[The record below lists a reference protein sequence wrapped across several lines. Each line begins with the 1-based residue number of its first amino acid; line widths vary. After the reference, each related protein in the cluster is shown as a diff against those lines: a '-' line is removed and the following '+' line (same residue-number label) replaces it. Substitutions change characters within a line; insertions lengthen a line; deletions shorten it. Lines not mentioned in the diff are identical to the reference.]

1 MFKRI
6 LVTALAATA
15 LTVPHA
21 SAEETCTIESGSL
34 NWGIKHSWRSYIKG
48 PIAQGDWTTT
58 GSVQENGEPDSKDFT
73 FGFDVDPEK
82 STVTVDEQGNVTASE
97 IRTKDSSITF
107 TGHHDALYSNVKGP
121 FVKTTGDE
129 VRLGSGYE
137 AYYVEGKHMT
147 QYTKDDQT
155 EANKRTGEGAFAHG
169 KGQWK
174 KEGNTLTLSTTDT
187 FYERQPGT
195 TDKKAEGVDVLFMG
209 IYGPK
214 YSPKV
219 DEAQLTLNVSPDCGQ
234 KKSPE
239 PEDQHNPEAPEAPQ
253 GEAPSNS
260 EETTQNE
267 PAPQP
272 PATSQDQAPSKSE
285 ETTQNEPAPQP
296 PATSQSQAPSK
307 KPETPK
313 HTESSETKKP
323 EPKKPESDKPANE
336 APEKGK
342 DQGAAGE
349 DSTFGSK
356 FAKVW
361 NYILGV
367 VTIGSM
373 FAILGQAFI
382 KSGALDSVRAL
393 LHR

>member
-107 TGHHDALYSNVKGP
+107 TGHHDALYSNVKSP

-174 KEGNTLTLSTTDT
+174 KEGNTLPLSTADT
-187 FYERQPGT
+187 SYERQPGT

-239 PEDQHNPEAPEAPQ
+239 LEDQHNPEAPEAPQ
-253 GEAPSNS
+253 GE
-260 EETTQNE
+260 
-267 PAPQP
+267 
-272 PATSQDQAPSKSE
+272 APSKSE

-296 PATSQSQAPSK
+296 PATSQSQAPSQ

-342 DQGAAGE
+342 DQGGADEHSA
-349 DSTFGSK
+349 FGSK
-356 FAKVW
+356 FAKIW